1 MRIKPSLFGQAAV
14 VVAVLVLL
22 TGTAFS
28 AGNYGQAILMGSDHG
43 GGLTDAVSYT
53 TPLPTINVAP
63 LATNAISGVAVVVKA
78 TPGAIVRVNVVSA
91 SGVGAV
97 YDSATVASGIAAT
110 QVFAIPATVGTYELN
125 WPMTSGVVV
134 NPSSSVVSVSYK

>member
-1 MRIKPSLFGQAAV
+1 MRIKPSMFGQAV
-14 VVAVLVLL
+14 VVMAALVMLM
-22 TGTAFS
+22 GTAFS
-28 AGNYGQAILMGSDHG
+28 ANYGQALLVGSDHG
-43 GGLTDAVSYT
+43 SGQTDAVSYT
-53 TPLPTINVAP
+53 TPMPTINVAP

-97 YDSATVASGIAAT
+97 YDSATVASGVAAT

-125 WPMTSGVVV
+125 WPMTSGIVV